1 MEMDINTDFSP
12 HDLLPIKDPRQYKET
27 REFFYTNVVKYLI
40 PDILRITSNGTPINL
55 ERVLDLEKELNNIL
69 KETKE
74 KLFNNPLILKY
85 LKNKRKSILKEEC
98 KHIKL
103 LLKNVD
109 TESKE
114 LFKFNYN
121 NIQHRTFVVN
131 YYLSCNPRYVEY
143 QMNTWKIKDLY
154 KLNMLISSNFINKLI
169 NHTLDEDNEFL
180 VKGMKAF
187 VKHKVYEYN
196 VRKVKSLKKFS
207 NLEEFNPNSST
218 QKAELFNLLGIEI
231 DEKTETGQMKTSRE
245 EIEKLLYEY
254 RDLISE
260 DNDNEYYQNIIEIL
274 EAFISQSNSAIIKN
288 TFINAF
294 YLHSIDSVLYSSLQ
308 LFGTKTFRCTSSN
321 PKKLGFIWEII
332 YRKYLKKR
340 KSFTCGKLFSI
351 LILYNI
357 LLKKRKTLC

>member
-1 MEMDINTDFSP
+1 
-12 HDLLPIKDPRQYKET
+12 
-27 REFFYTNVVKYLI
+27 
-40 PDILRITSNGTPINL
+40 
-55 ERVLDLEKELNNIL
+55 
-69 KETKE
+69 
-74 KLFNNPLILKY
+74 
-85 LKNKRKSILKEEC
+85 
-98 KHIKL
+98 
-103 LLKNVD
+103 
-109 TESKE
+109 
-114 LFKFNYN
+114 
-121 NIQHRTFVVN
+121 
-131 YYLSCNPRYVEY
+131 
-143 QMNTWKIKDLY
+143 
-154 KLNMLISSNFINKLI
+154 MLISSNFINKLI

-321 PKKLGFIWEII
+321 PKKLGFI
-332 YRKYLKKR
+332 
-340 KSFTCGKLFSI
+340 
-351 LILYNI
+351 
-357 LLKKRKTLC
+357 